1 MLENSGFDIL
11 PKGDSDYYNGGGK
24 TLLMRLIYFVMAKTV
39 VGDLAA
45 CEHCR
50 NSVSEM
56 ELLDKEFQK
65 LIDNSNIENN
75 NIRPDFLCDITP
87 LLDYLLIISAEPVNA
102 FCNKNIAFFQLFK
115 HTFVILTFI
124 VFATLL
130 IGIDVHLRRTIFR

>member
-39 VGDLAA
+39 IGDLAA

-56 ELLDKEFQK
+56 ELLDKGFQK
-65 LIDNSNIENN
+65 LIDNSNNFPMPVWNELKNQMPSWEELHKKYNN
-75 NIRPDFLCDITP
+75 
-87 LLDYLLIISAEPVNA
+87 
-102 FCNKNIAFFQLFK
+102 
-115 HTFVILTFI
+115 
-124 VFATLL
+124 
-130 IGIDVHLRRTIFR
+130 